1 MSQRKEVN
9 SPNPPP
15 AIEEHGRS
23 GASLL
28 RVGLDPIGCS
38 GFDSVAGAERQAERI
53 YPGSTTSWSD
63 SHFSEAEVTEYL
75 DELWKDSQ
83 CSFCGK
89 TPDETGAAI
98 FHEGYR
104 CDLFGVCGGIL
115 RCARRNSTQRKL
127 AAFPDEHSAEGF
139 VISAAATREEALG
152 PIHSRPP

>member
-1 MSQRKEVN
+1 MSQRKEEN

-83 CSFCGK
+83 YRIRQSGSQREFALRSPGLGRSLRSSNRRCLNFASA
-89 TPDETGAAI
+89 TSSRAAA
-98 FHEGYR
+98 FEVQPLQFGEGFEGFQTASGYR
-104 CDLFGVCGGIL
+104 GAGQ
-115 RCARRNSTQRKL
+115 TQI
-127 AAFPDEHSAEGF
+127 A
-139 VISAAATREEALG
+139 
-152 PIHSRPP
+152 